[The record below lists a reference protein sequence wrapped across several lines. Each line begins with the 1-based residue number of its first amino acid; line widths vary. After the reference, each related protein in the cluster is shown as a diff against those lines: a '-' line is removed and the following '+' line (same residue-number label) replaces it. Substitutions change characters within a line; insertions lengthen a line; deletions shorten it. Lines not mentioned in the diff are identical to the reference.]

1 MKRQGNQRRRKVERK
16 QNLDRRAKIYL
27 RALDLFIQKGY
38 SGTSIS
44 MIAKALGMSKA
55 NLYHYCSSKEDLF
68 YKIHLDYLEKHFIPI
83 IEEAEQLSD
92 PRDRIAF
99 ILKRLTLL
107 NASNKAS
114 RVLVP
119 DIINL
124 SRSHHKEIITIW
136 RRAYDVVC
144 SSVKELKRSGK
155 TAKFRES
162 FLTLLGFGMANWIA
176 FWFDYGR
183 QVNAEELAETLVQT
197 FLNGLLRPPTG
208 NR

>member
-1 MKRQGNQRRRKVERK
+1 M
-16 QNLDRRAKIYL
+16 
-27 RALDLFIQKGY
+27 ALDLFIQKGY
-38 SGTSIS
+38 RGTSIS
-44 MIAKALGMSKA
+44 MIAKALSMSKA

-68 YKIHLDYLEKHFIPI
+68 YKIHLDYMEKHLIPI
-83 IEEAEQLSD
+83 IEEGEKLSD

-99 ILKRLTLL
+99 FLRQLTILNT
-107 NASNKAS
+107 NDKAC

-124 SRSHHKEIITIW
+124 KRSHHKEIISIW

-144 SSVKELKRSGK
+144 SSVKELKQSGR

-162 FLTLLGFGMANWIA
+162 FLTLLGFGMANWIT
-176 FWFDYGR
+176 FWFDHSR

-197 FLNGLLRPPTG
+197 FLYGLLPPVNPVRKDEAFTSPFL
-208 NR
+208 

>member
-1 MKRQGNQRRRKVERK
+1 MKRQGNQRHKKVERK

-38 SGTSIS
+38 SGTSVS
-44 MIAKALGMSKA
+44 MIAKASGMSKA
-55 NLYHYCSSKEDLF
+55 NLYHYCFSKEDLF
-68 YKIHLDYLEKHFIPI
+68 YKIHLDYLKKHLIPI

-92 PRDRIAF
+92 PRDRIAS
-99 ILKRLTLL
+99 ILKRLALL
-107 NASNKAS
+107 NATDKAT

-124 SRSHHKEIITIW
+124 SRSHHKEIISIW

-144 SSVKELKRSGK
+144 SSVKELKRSGR

-183 QVNAEELAETLVQT
+183 QVNAEELAEALVQT
-197 FLNGLLRPPTG
+197 FLNGLLNPAK
-208 NR
+208 